1 MMAMDSGDEKQ
12 KALPAGKGDANKVE
26 IHLRISI
33 IGKQE
38 RILLLCSG
46 GKRLENL
53 VRKIRSVKW
62 DQVLQCWHIPC
73 KKEEVVLLQNVVLG
87 HAVLVTT
94 ELKKQLERRK
104 ALMPVK
110 TILRLSDQVNSEN
123 FIALQSYL
131 NEIKVRQYSASTLK
145 NYRFEFVRLLCLL
158 RDKVVGELT
167 EDQIKSYLL
176 WLIQYKKYSEA
187 QVHTAINAIKFY
199 FEKVLHQPKT
209 VYQLPRPEKPMKLP
223 RVHAKE
229 QVEQMINKTVNL
241 KHKCLLMAAYA
252 GGLRV
257 SEIVALKIAD
267 IDSKRMTIF
276 VERAKGK
283 KDRVVPLSQVLLKN
297 LREYFKVYRP
307 KKYLFE
313 GAPGEPY
320 AVRSVQ
326 LVFQKA
332 KQMNKILMKGGIHTM
347 RHSYATHLLESGT
360 DIRFI
365 QELLG
370 HSSLKTTIRYTH
382 VSVKALQ
389 LIRSPLDD
397 LQLGD
402 GN

>member
-1 MMAMDSGDEKQ
+1 
-12 KALPAGKGDANKVE
+12 
-26 IHLRISI
+26 
-33 IGKQE
+33 
-38 RILLLCSG
+38 
-46 GKRLENL
+46 
-53 VRKIRSVKW
+53 
-62 DQVLQCWHIPC
+62 
-73 KKEEVVLLQNVVLG
+73 
-87 HAVLVTT
+87 
-94 ELKKQLERRK
+94 
-104 ALMPVK
+104 
-110 TILRLSDQVNSEN
+110 
-123 FIALQSYL
+123 
-131 NEIKVRQYSASTLK
+131 
-145 NYRFEFVRLLCLL
+145 
-158 RDKVVGELT
+158 
-167 EDQIKSYLL
+167 
-176 WLIQYKKYSEA
+176 
-187 QVHTAINAIKFY
+187 
-199 FEKVLHQPKT
+199 
-209 VYQLPRPEKPMKLP
+209 
-223 RVHAKE
+223 
-229 QVEQMINKTVNL
+229 MINKTVNL